1 MKWQRGTKNDDVID
15 ARGRKAPKV
24 AAGGIG
30 VVIVVFVVAK
40 LFNVDISGLLGGSS
54 SSSSSTTTTSSS
66 SSSSTKH
73 EAEPPKGPD
82 PDAELVDFIRFVMKD
97 IQDTFDGVFKAD
109 GKQYERAKLIIF
121 TDAIDT
127 KCGRSSSAIGPFYCP
142 GDSNA
147 YIDLSFYKDLRTK
160 LGAPGDF
167 AQAYVL
173 AHEIGHHLQ
182 NIFNVD
188 QDRSKLNKSRTRN
201 EHSVRVELQ
210 ADCYAG
216 VWAHHAAGKNLLEIG
231 DLEEAMTA
239 AKEIGDDRLA
249 KKAGVDEVNPETFT
263 HGTSA
268 QRMKWFRVGFDRGT
282 LSACDTFSVAP

>member
-1 MKWQRGTKNDDVID
+1 MKWTRGTKNDDVID
-15 ARGRKAPKV
+15 ARGAKAPKI
-24 AAGGIG
+24 AGAGIG
-30 VVIVVFVVAK
+30 VVILVYVVAR
-40 LFNVDISGLLGGSS
+40 LFNVDISGLVGGGGNSS
-54 SSSSSTTTTSSS
+54 TTSSS
-66 SSSSTKH
+66 SQKH
-73 EAEPPKGPD
+73 EPEPPKGPD
-82 PDAELVDFIRFVMKD
+82 PDAELVDFVRFVMKD
-97 IQDTFDGVFKAD
+97 IQDTFERVFAAE
-109 GKQYERAKLIIF
+109 GKTYERAKLVLF

-147 YIDLSFYKDLRTK
+147 YIDLSFYRDLRSK

-182 NIFNVD
+182 NLLGVD
-188 QDRSKLNKSRTRN
+188 HDQTKLSKSRTRN

-216 VWAHHAAGKNLLEIG
+216 VWAHHAAGKKLLEIG

-239 AKEIGDDRLA
+239 AKEIGDDRLQ
-249 KKAGVDEVNPETFT
+249 KKAGVDDINPETFT
-263 HGTSA
+263 HGTSE
-268 QRMKWFRVGFDRGT
+268 QRMRWFRIGFDRGT
-282 LSACDTFSVAP
+282 LAACDTFSAQP